1 MKAKEYG
8 QILQRL
14 LSQSDESLEE
24 FLRLLEELISTYTR
38 EGLEADNM

>member
-1 MKAKEYG
+1 
-8 QILQRL
+8 
-14 LSQSDESLEE
+14 LEE

>member
-14 LSQSDESLEE
+14 LSHSDESLEE
-24 FLRLLEELISTYTR
+24 FLRPLEELISTYTR